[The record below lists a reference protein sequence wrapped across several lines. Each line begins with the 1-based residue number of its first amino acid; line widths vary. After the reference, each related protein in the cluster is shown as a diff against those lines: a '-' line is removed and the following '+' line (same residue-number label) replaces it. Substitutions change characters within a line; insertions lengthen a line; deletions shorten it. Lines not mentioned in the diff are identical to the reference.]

1 MISGIPLR
9 IRLSTLLPC
18 LACAF
23 ALVGKAEETP
33 ARPNIVFILADDLG
47 WNDVGWHRNDEFI
60 EEDGHVTDLITEEA
74 VRVIRDSGDEPFF
87 LYVAHHSPHYP
98 LNEPPKW
105 IAPYDETIEDLWR
118 RHFAAAVTHMDA
130 GIGQIIAALEA
141 TGKTDDTL
149 GVFSSDNGGQQA
161 WNAPANQYNGRYAAH
176 TTLGDNE
183 PLRGWKTDLYE
194 GGIRV
199 PALARWPGVIE
210 AGSAVTVPTHI
221 TDWAPTLIR
230 LAGGTVA
237 EDWQLDGR
245 DIAPVLFG
253 EPDEE
258 TTDSLAGRTLYWKTR
273 QASAIRQGDWKL
285 IVSKDG
291 DRIELFDLASDPH
304 ETTNLAKKKPG
315 MVASLRTKLK
325 EIAAADS

>member
-105 IAPYDETIEDLWR
+105 IAPYDETIEALWR
-118 RHFAAAVTHMDA
+118 RHFAAAVTHLA
-130 GIGQIIAALEA
+130 SARSSPRSRPRAKPTTRSSSSPPTTAASRPGMPLP
-141 TGKTDDTL
+141 TNTTD
-149 GVFSSDNGGQQA
+149 
-161 WNAPANQYNGRYAAH
+161 RYAAH